1 MMSIN
6 NHLPI
11 LKVILT
17 DKVSILTPLINP
29 YWPKAL
35 AKTSDTLALF
45 RLLPVDETLYVD
57 RHSNCHQSGS
67 AKLPNSANCHW
78 PKALVSPHE

>member
-6 NHLPI
+6 NPHPV
-11 LKVILT
+11 LKVTLT
-17 DKVSILTPLINP
+17 DKVSIFTPLINP

-35 AKTSDTLALF
+35 ANTSEAFTLF
-45 RLLPVDETLYVD
+45 RLLPVDATLYVD
-57 RHSNCHQSGS
+57 RRSNCHQSGS